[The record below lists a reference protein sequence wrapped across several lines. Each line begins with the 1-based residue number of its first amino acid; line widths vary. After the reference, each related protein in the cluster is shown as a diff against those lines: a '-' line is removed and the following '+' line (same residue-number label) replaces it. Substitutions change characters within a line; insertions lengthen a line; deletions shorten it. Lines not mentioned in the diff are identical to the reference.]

1 MRKVIVLL
9 VMLCSGLVMAQER
22 GAKNDIIVTKN
33 GELIQ
38 AKVVKVTENA
48 ISFSYPG
55 ETVLNEVATS
65 SLEKIVFSSG
75 RTQVFA
81 KGASPAAP
89 RQQSLAVESEPIPD
103 EEIYLGPDSN
113 YTENQLTVLPLSYIK
128 NGVHDKKMSN
138 QMTSFVTAFMDSNAK
153 PYGITVPEMSQ
164 TIDKLVSAEIGY
176 QKLGQATP
184 DELRSVLGSEYILKA
199 TLKDDRS
206 SGQSRS
212 DLYSDS
218 NSSSLKTT
226 ISIQLE
232 LYAAD
237 QDQEKYQVS
246 FSEDIALNQAATNL
260 EGKWKSSI
268 KYVLQQLL
276 SSRSL

>member
-75 RTQVFA
+75 RTQTFA
-81 KGASPAAP
+81 KGARSTQS
-89 RQQSLAVESEPIPD
+89 QQPLAVENEPIPD
-103 EEIYLGPDSN
+103 EEIYLGPESN

-153 PYGITVPEMSQ
+153 PYGITVPEMTQ
-164 TIDKLVSAEIGY
+164 TIDKLVSADIGY

-184 DELRSVLGSEYILKA
+184 AELRDVLGSEYILKA

-206 SGQSRS
+206 SGQASR
-212 DLYSDS
+212 DLYSD
-218 NSSSLKTT
+218 NNTKTLKTT

-232 LYAAD
+232 LYGAD
-237 QDQEKYQVS
+237 QDEEKYQVT
-246 FSEDIALNQAATNL
+246 FSEDIALNQAATSL